1 MFDTGSAK
9 DRHALA
15 RLGAERVAWLT
26 SVTPDGQPQTF
37 PIWFILDGGDL
48 LVYSDNRAK
57 RNENLIANA
66 RVSFHL
72 ADDGSGG
79 DILVIEGTA
88 RIDPATP
95 TLPDHA
101 AYCAKYADWIAAGF
115 ETPAKMAERYS
126 VPVRITPVR
135 ARVSGGSEA
144 AS

>member
-15 RLGAERVAWLT
+15 RLGTERVAWLT
-26 SVTPDGQPQTF
+26 SVTAEGQPQTF

-57 RNENLIANA
+57 RNENLAANP

-88 RIDPATP
+88 RIDPAMP
-95 TLPDHA
+95 SLPDHA
-101 AYCAKYADWIAAGF
+101 AYCAKYADWIASGF
-115 ETPAKMAERYS
+115 ASPAKMADRYN

-135 ARVSGGSEA
+135 ARGSGGSEA
-144 AS
+144 GS